1 MWPACRFPQHL
12 GQLHSPCGCSA
23 NLRLGMLGNGKMWW
37 GCVSTKSSITWAITS
52 WSWQSWGPPIAK
64 SAIQSLDVQAHQLD
78 CRMRPW
84 QHEKKSERV
93 EGRNFSVSILGDWHG
108 TNAHEHE
115 SLGAQFINHLL
126 YISLYKVLGPELSLC
141 IAASNTRTCSC
152 WKVFT
157 PHPAKRRRCADLG
170 LQLCRSWG
178 VQCVSSGPAPTFC
191 AWGHLARLPR
201 LQGLADSLRGIPMVI
216 PDVSGE
222 EEERERRAT
231 PLAKAWEKVPS
242 LRHAA
247 KNYQL
252 VFWLHVSWRQNCG
265 CVIFFLWVCR
275 EPSIT

>member
-1 MWPACRFPQHL
+1 MPLSAAFGTTTQPVRLQCKFEAWNAWEWEDVMRMCVNQVIHHMSHHIMKLAKL
-12 GQLHSPCGCSA
+12 GP
-23 NLRLGMLGNGKMWW
+23 
-37 GCVSTKSSITWAITS
+37 T
-52 WSWQSWGPPIAK
+52 K

-191 AWGHLARLPR
+191 A
-201 LQGLADSLRGIPMVI
+201 
-216 PDVSGE
+216 
-222 EEERERRAT
+222 
-231 PLAKAWEKVPS
+231 
-242 LRHAA
+242 
-247 KNYQL
+247 
-252 VFWLHVSWRQNCG
+252 
-265 CVIFFLWVCR
+265 
-275 EPSIT
+275 